1 MLRGRSKPILRLFSA
16 LVILGVLISG
26 TSLAQAQSGP
36 PRSSRP
42 VPAGIGDLA
51 TLDRASVT
59 SKVRSDL
66 AAATGPVQVVV
77 RLSQKPVA
85 KASDQAAQ
93 GAAIVAEQ
101 DAVLARIRQ
110 IDAGARVLGRTKIL
124 LNAVMIELDAAH
136 LATLA
141 TDLRVV
147 TINPIV
153 NLELD
158 LSETVPYIGATPA
171 VQSSVNGGAGV
182 SVAVLDS
189 GIDYTH
195 VAFGGAGTDAA
206 YEAAYGTSTT
216 DPRNTTRDGLF
227 PTAKV
232 VNGYDFV
239 GESWPN
245 GPLAPD
251 EDPIDFEGHGTHVGD
266 IIAGAQGVAPGAS
279 LLAVKVCSAVASS
292 CSGVALL
299 QGMDFI
305 ADPNQDGNTDDHVD
319 IVNMSLGS
327 SYGDNFFDDLSTAVQ
342 NATDLGVLTVA
353 SAGNSADR
361 PYITGTPAAAP
372 SALSVAQTQVP
383 SAKTYPLVINSPASI
398 AGSYKNTATVDWAPI
413 GVGFTGDVVYIGR
426 ACPGDA
432 LLANPTGKVALADRG
447 GCPVSL
453 KTDAAASAGAIGVL
467 IGLVAPG
474 DPPSFSFGGGA
485 NLVPTLIITQGDA
498 NRIKANIN
506 APVNV
511 TVSDATALALVGS
524 MVNSSSRGP
533 AMGKNFPDND
543 NIYGYQFGQL
553 IKPEIG
559 APGASVS
566 AEVGTGTGTTAFGGT
581 SGAAPMVSGAAALL
595 IASTDWD
602 LPPREVK
609 ARLMNTA
616 ETTIFTNPATLPG
629 VLAPITRIGGGE
641 VRVDKA
647 ISAGAAAWELAGAGA
662 SLSFGFVDV
671 NRPLVRIRR
680 TVEVKNY
687 TGRTISY
694 DIGSNFRFADDEL
707 NGAVS
712 IKPSRSRIRVPAY
725 SSRYFVVTLEVD
737 GTKLRPW
744 TMNSGVAGGRTT
756 ELDQLEYDGYLN
768 LTDGNN
774 SSNNLH
780 LAWQVLP
787 RLSPQVKAPAAV
799 KFKDGLASAKLV
811 NKGVGAGSYTPL
823 SLIGENPVKP
833 VAGAQGSQ
841 TPNVTARYLG
851 TATFPVPTSF
861 CSSGLLAQFGVQ
873 TWVPLTHANYP
884 ISLDLYLDTDRDGDD
899 DFNIF
904 TSEIG
909 TFASDGR
916 NAVFAGPVVGAK
928 TAIFLTQHGTNSGA
942 LVLTVCGEQ
951 IGLTSADA
959 GKLVDVRLE
968 TFENYFIGVV
978 TSEIEGT
985 MGVLAERYL
994 ATDAAFT
1001 TIIDVVDVAAK
1012 SSTPFGIVDFG
1023 AFGTSPTETGLLLL
1037 NTSGGATE
1045 ALVIRA
1051 R

>member
-16 LVILGVLISG
+16 LVVLGVLISG

-42 VPAGIGDLA
+42 VPAGIADLA
-51 TLDRASVT
+51 TTDRTSV
-59 SKVRSDL
+59 SGKVRPDL

-101 DAVLARIRQ
+101 DAVLARVRQ
-110 IDAGARVLGRTKIL
+110 IDAGARVLGRTKLL
-124 LNAVMIELDAAH
+124 LNAVMIELDAAN

-141 TDLRVV
+141 KDLRVV

-182 SVAVLDS
+182 TVAVLDS

-195 VAFGGAGTDAA
+195 VAFGSAGTAAA
-206 YEAAYGTSTT
+206 YEAAYGTSTA

-299 QGMDFI
+299 LGMDFI

-327 SYGDNFFDDLSTAVQ
+327 SYGDGFFDDLSTAVQ

-361 PYITGTPAAAP
+361 PYIVGTPSAAP

-426 ACPGDA
+426 ACPGDP

-447 GCPVSL
+447 ACAVSL
-453 KTDAAASAGAIGVL
+453 KTDVAASAGAIGVL

-485 NLVPTLIITQGDA
+485 NLVPTLIITEGDA

-511 TVSDATALALVGS
+511 TVSDATALALVSS

-533 AMGKNFPDND
+533 SSGKAFPDNPL
-543 NIYGYQFGQL
+543 GYQFGQL

-595 IASTDWD
+595 IASTPWH
-602 LPPREVK
+602 LPAHEVK

-647 ISAGAAAWELAGAGA
+647 ISAGAAAWELNGAGA

-671 NRPLVRIRR
+671 SRSQVRLRR

-687 TGRTISY
+687 TSRTISY

-712 IKPSRSRIRVPAY
+712 IKPSRSRIKVPAY

-737 GTKLRPW
+737 GTKLLPW
-744 TMNSGVAGGRTT
+744 TMNSGSGGGSTT
-756 ELDQLEYDGYLN
+756 ALDLLEYDGYLN
-768 LTDGNN
+768 LTDANN

-780 LAWQVLP
+780 LAWHVLP
-787 RLSPQVKAPAAV
+787 RLSPQVKAPATV
-799 KFKDGLASAKLV
+799 KFKNGLASAKLT
-811 NKGVGAGSYTPL
+811 NKGVGDGSYTPF

-833 VAGAQGSQ
+833 VAGEQGSGE
-841 TPNVTARYLG
+841 PNVTARYLG
-851 TATFPVPTSF
+851 AVTFPVPTTF
-861 CSSGLLAQFGVQ
+861 CASGLLVQFGVQ
-873 TWVPLTHANYP
+873 TWVPVTHANYP
-884 ISLDLYLDTDRDGDD
+884 LEIDIYLDTNRDGTD
-899 DFNIF
+899 DFVAY
-904 TSEIG
+904 TKEIG

-916 NAVFAGPVVGAK
+916 NAVFAGPVAGPQQAFFF
-928 TAIFLTQHGTNSGA
+928 TEHGTNSGA
-942 LVLTVCGEQ
+942 FVLTVCGEQ
-951 IGLTSADA
+951 VGLTSGDA
-959 GKLVDVRLE
+959 GKLVDVTAY
-968 TFENYFIGVV
+968 TFDNYFIGTL
-978 TSEIEGT
+978 TSSIPGT
-985 MGVLAERYL
+985 MGVLNERYVP
-994 ATDAAFT
+994 TDAAFT
-1001 TIIDVVDVAAK
+1001 QIIDAVDVAAK

-1023 AFGTSPTETGLLLL
+1023 AFGTSATEAGLLLL